1 MPASSKKQR
10 QNLIRRIIAEEE
22 IFSQE
27 ELRNELLKRSV
38 NVTQAT
44 LSRDIADL
52 GLVKQSATGTY
63 TLPENVTEHTEAH
76 AILARMRQLVQ
87 EIDFSG
93 NLVLVKT
100 APGDAQAAGLAMDHL
115 QFKEVVGT
123 IAGDD
128 TLLVVIRAKYKA
140 SGFAKKLEKM
150 LAGEGQ

>member
-1 MPASSKKQR
+1 MPRSNKRQR
-10 QNLIRRIIAEEE
+10 QNLIRRIISEEE

-27 ELRNELLKRSV
+27 EFRNELVKRGV

-44 LSRDIADL
+44 LSRDIAEL
-52 GLVKQSATGTY
+52 GLVKQSSNGTY
-63 TLPENVTEHTEAH
+63 RLPENVNEHAEAH
-76 AILARMRQLVQ
+76 SILARMRQLVQ

-100 APGDAQAAGLAMDHL
+100 APGEAQAAGFAMDHL

-128 TLLVVIRAKYKA
+128 TLLVVIREKHKA
-140 SGFAKKLEKM
+140 SSFARKLEKM
-150 LAGEGQ
+150 LAGGQ